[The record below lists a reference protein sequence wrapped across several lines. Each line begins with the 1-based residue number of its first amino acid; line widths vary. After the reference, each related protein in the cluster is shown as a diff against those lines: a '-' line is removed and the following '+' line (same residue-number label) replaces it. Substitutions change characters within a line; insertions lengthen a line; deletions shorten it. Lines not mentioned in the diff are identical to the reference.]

1 MSKGFLPAVIV
12 GPSELLR
19 EGLTRILSAASYRI
33 LASSISVET
42 LALPSISQHRP
53 ILLVI
58 DAGRDLTAAIEQIGV
73 FKVRRPYSRVV
84 VIGDSV
90 ASAEA
95 ISAFEAGAN
104 VYFPM
109 DAPFNRFIK
118 LLDLA
123 MLGETIVP
131 AAVLPAMA
139 HELDTHS
146 DPHRTFARRTS
157 LERTQN
163 ASAPR
168 MSAREQCILKLL
180 IDGNSNKVIAR
191 KINVAEA
198 TVKVHIKAILRKI
211 RVSNRTQA
219 AIWAITH
226 ASSYAEL
233 ENCSSESAT
242 DLPVLFDQATLLTK
256 SN

>member
-1 MSKGFLPAVIV
+1 MSKGYLSAVIV
-12 GPSELLR
+12 GPCELLR

-42 LALPSISQHRP
+42 LTLPSIPQRRP
-53 ILLVI
+53 ILLLI

-73 FKVRRPYSRVV
+73 FKIRWPYSRVV

-104 VYFPM
+104 VYFIKN
-109 DAPFNRFIK
+109 ASFNTFIK

-131 AAVLPAMA
+131 AAVLPAMVR
-139 HELDTHS
+139 ELDTHS
-146 DPHRTFARRTS
+146 DPHSTIARRAS
-157 LERTQN
+157 FERTQN
-163 ASAPR
+163 DEAPR

-191 KINVAEA
+191 KISVAEA

-211 RVSNRTQA
+211 RVRNRTQA

-226 ASSYAEL
+226 ALSYAEL
-233 ENCSSESAT
+233 ENCSSDSAT
-242 DLPVLFDQATLLTK
+242 DLPVTIDQARLLTK